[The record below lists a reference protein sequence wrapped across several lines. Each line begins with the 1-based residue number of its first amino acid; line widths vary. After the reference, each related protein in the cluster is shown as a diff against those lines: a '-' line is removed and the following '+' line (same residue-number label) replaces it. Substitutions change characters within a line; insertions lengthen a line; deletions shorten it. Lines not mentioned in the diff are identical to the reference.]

1 MREICTSG
9 SMSREWKRTVWQAP
23 QARRTTPR
31 HFLTLPELSIAGM
44 ERLHPSDRDIPQ
56 NAVFSSKCPSTSAR
70 LIHKVRNFLSASNC
84 NWSLLCREPGWLL
97 LP

>member
-31 HFLTLPELSIAGM
+31 HFLTLPLATSKSKSSGAVPVRVTPM
-44 ERLHPSDRDIPQ
+44 PSVKHPHGGSDCQ
-56 NAVFSSKCPSTSAR
+56 AVQQD
-70 LIHKVRNFLSASNC
+70 
-84 NWSLLCREPGWLL
+84 
-97 LP
+97 

>member
-31 HFLTLPELSIAGM
+31 HFLTLPIVMGGTWDKYEPAG
-44 ERLHPSDRDIPQ
+44 
-56 NAVFSSKCPSTSAR
+56 AGWV
-70 LIHKVRNFLSASNC
+70 
-84 NWSLLCREPGWLL
+84 PGFEVPLTH
-97 LP
+97 